1 MVRSGERICNWASW
15 RIGSLGIFIYV
26 GEGIFFLNLFLGW
39 EVEKEFLVELIGEL
53 HRVEYLEMIE
63 ACVLLGFSQ
72 FAVAVCPFLVFSFF
86 SYLGI
91 SSIAAIAV
99 PRYGVSE

>member
-1 MVRSGERICNWASW
+1 
-15 RIGSLGIFIYV
+15 
-26 GEGIFFLNLFLGW
+26 
-39 EVEKEFLVELIGEL
+39 
-53 HRVEYLEMIE
+53 MIE

-99 PRYGVSE
+99 SRNGVSE